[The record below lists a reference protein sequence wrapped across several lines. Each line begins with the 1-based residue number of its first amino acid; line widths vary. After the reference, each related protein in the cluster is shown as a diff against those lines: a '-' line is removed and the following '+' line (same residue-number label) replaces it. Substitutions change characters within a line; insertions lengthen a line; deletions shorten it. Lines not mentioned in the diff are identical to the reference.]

1 MGLKIFSRITQILR
15 GSGLRI
21 FPLKDVLKDYSVAKA
36 KADSRAA
43 VNVALLDFPQ
53 AMAYALIAGLPV
65 QLGIYCSALSSITGP
80 MLASSRFVMLGP
92 TNATAVMLLSAFL
105 TLGYDQTQAMA
116 ALPVLLLMVAGFMI
130 LGAFCKVA
138 SIVQYVSRSVVTGY
152 ITAAACLIIVNQLKT
167 VCGLEVARAG
177 TFLESLV
184 IIIKS
189 IHLSEWSSLLV
200 AGITLAI
207 YLPLKR
213 FGKALPTVALTL
225 ALIGVIT
232 EFLLKP
238 SSIAVPMLGGVSFSS
253 WPLTLPSVTLSD
265 VPLLANTAMAIAF
278 LSLLESASIAKTLA
292 AQAGDRI
299 DLNQQMLSMGVANA
313 VGAFGSGM
321 SVSGS
326 LTRSVL
332 NFNSGAKTA
341 MSSIFSGL
349 IMVTG
354 LILLGPMIAYI
365 PKPALAALVITVGVS
380 LINKEHIRLFVK
392 TTKSDASVFF
402 ITFGS
407 GLILSLDTAI
417 YIGTAA
423 SIVLFIRKAA
433 RPQLK
438 EIAFDEKGALV
449 EKQLTPPEQRRPS
462 IAIVHIDGDMFF
474 ASCDMLLEQM
484 RNLVEHPEMRIII
497 LRTRNAHALDG
508 TAAMAI
514 RDLIRFARSRGRDV
528 IVSGA
533 HEEVERVFYN
543 SGLINELGEENFHRW
558 HPNQPNLST
567 RHALKRAQEILGQE
581 SANITIYA
589 SEKKKE

>member
-1 MGLKIFSRITQILR
+1 MAIKIFSSVASAIRA
-15 GSGLRI
+15 SGLRL
-21 FPLKDVLKDYSVAKA
+21 FPLKDVLKDYSVSKA
-36 KADSRAA
+36 KADSKAA
-43 VNVALLDFPQ
+43 LNVALLDFPQ

-105 TLGYDQTQAMA
+105 TLGYDQAQAMA

-167 VCGLEVARAG
+167 VCGLEVERAG
-177 TFLESLV
+177 TFLQSLIIV
-184 IIIKS
+184 IQS
-189 IHLSEWSSLLV
+189 IHLSDWSSLLV

-213 FGKALPTVALTL
+213 CGKALPTVAL
-225 ALIGVIT
+225 ALILISVIT

-238 SSIAVPMLGGVSFSS
+238 SGMSVAMLGGVSFSS
-253 WPLTLPSVTLSD
+253 WPLTLPSASLAD
-265 VPLLANTAMAIAF
+265 MPLLANTAMAIAF

-299 DLNQQMLSMGVANA
+299 DLNQQMLSMGVANT

-332 NFNSGAKTA
+332 NFNSGAKTG

-349 IMVTG
+349 IMVSG
-354 LILLGPMIAYI
+354 LILLGPAIAYI
-365 PKPALAALVITVGVS
+365 PKPALAALVITVGFS
-380 LINKEHIRLFVK
+380 LINKEHIRLFLK

-407 GLILSLDTAI
+407 GLVLSLDTAI
-417 YIGTAA
+417 YVGTAA

-449 EKQLTPPEQRRPS
+449 ETQLTPPEQRRPS

-543 SGLINELGEENFHRW
+543 SGLIDELGKENFHRW

-567 RHALKRAQEILGQE
+567 KHALKRAQEILGEE

-589 SEKKKE
+589 SDKKNT

>member
-1 MGLKIFSRITQILR
+1 
-15 GSGLRI
+15 
-21 FPLKDVLKDYSVAKA
+21 
-36 KADSRAA
+36 
-43 VNVALLDFPQ
+43 
-53 AMAYALIAGLPV
+53 
-65 QLGIYCSALSSITGP
+65 
-80 MLASSRFVMLGP
+80 
-92 TNATAVMLLSAFL
+92 
-105 TLGYDQTQAMA
+105 
-116 ALPVLLLMVAGFMI
+116 
-130 LGAFCKVA
+130 
-138 SIVQYVSRSVVTGY
+138 
-152 ITAAACLIIVNQLKT
+152 
-167 VCGLEVARAG
+167 
-177 TFLESLV
+177 
-184 IIIKS
+184 
-189 IHLSEWSSLLV
+189 
-200 AGITLAI
+200 
-207 YLPLKR
+207 
-213 FGKALPTVALTL
+213 
-225 ALIGVIT
+225 
-232 EFLLKP
+232 
-238 SSIAVPMLGGVSFSS
+238 
-253 WPLTLPSVTLSD
+253 
-265 VPLLANTAMAIAF
+265 MAIAF

-332 NFNSGAKTA
+332 NFNSGAKTS

-365 PKPALAALVITVGVS
+365 PKPALAALVITVGIS
-380 LINKEHIRLFVK
+380 LINKEHILLFVK

-407 GLILSLDTAI
+407 GLVLSLDTAI
-417 YIGTAA
+417 YVGTAA

-449 EKQLTPPEQRRPS
+449 EKQLIPPEQRRPS

-497 LRTRNAHALDG
+497 LRTLNAHALDG

-543 SGLINELGEENFHRW
+543 SGLIYELGEANFHRW
-558 HPNQPNLST
+558 DPNQPNLST
-567 RHALKRAQEILGQE
+567 RNALKRAQEILGEE

-589 SEKKKE
+589 SDKK